1 MLARIPARS
10 VPGATVLAAGA
21 RWQFSFGRYDH
32 TQDGMGAVVSS
43 TSPHA
48 EPDFH
53 RQQEWGL
60 LEFEP

>member
-1 MLARIPARS
+1 M
-10 VPGATVLAAGA
+10 PGATVLAAGA